1 MRGGAGTE
9 HRAPGPVPLPG
20 ARGRGPRS
28 PGVALSRSLEALKD
42 EDIKKCPR
50 EAVSP
55 GPEPPLGACP
65 GLRELNAGSR
75 GLDRGRELPWRH
87 SGGFMQRKAES

>member
-1 MRGGAGTE
+1 MRGGAGTGLL
-9 HRAPGPVPLPG
+9 APSLCSPPG

-55 GPEPPLGACP
+55 GPEPPLGADF

-87 SGGFMQRKAES
+87 SGGFMQRKGES